1 MNNSDKGVEFT
12 FNKSKTTEVE
22 KNEINAKEIA
32 EVENAV
38 KESTDTTVEE
48 DLNLPYTDIRSVTI
62 KLIKNYS
69 LFRKANEKAM
79 PKRRDYIG
87 SSVISSRTLASNPK
101 EIETYFP
108 NIIGVPANHSEF
120 MLRVKQYLNNIR
132 VHVDE
137 LGKKF
142 DISFN
147 YYSKKDFIKIHKE
160 EEAIEREFNAINR
173 QDIQAIK
180 KAVETRVYKL
190 NILESKKCL
199 IGTPVNVEDYLMY
212 RHCLLYRDVAKDIA
226 LINSDPNVRF
236 YFEDDKKEENKLKQH
251 RLEVK
256 NAKFNY
262 VKCCTDSALFDA
274 VYIQYCVLNN
284 LPVLSSMNADKL
296 TREIQLDKFS
306 TDEPKKFNEIF
317 NNKDIKTISMIEN
330 LIAIGELIRPQ
341 YSQNIL
347 TNDGD
352 LIAANMIEC
361 IAWFKNPAN
370 AEAVNIYTNK
380 LRNI

>member
-1 MNNSDKGVEFT
+1 
-12 FNKSKTTEVE
+12 
-22 KNEINAKEIA
+22 
-32 EVENAV
+32 
-38 KESTDTTVEE
+38 
-48 DLNLPYTDIRSVTI
+48 
-62 KLIKNYS
+62 
-69 LFRKANEKAM
+69 
-79 PKRRDYIG
+79 
-87 SSVISSRTLASNPK
+87 
-101 EIETYFP
+101 
-108 NIIGVPANHSEF
+108 
-120 MLRVKQYLNNIR
+120 
-132 VHVDE
+132 
-137 LGKKF
+137 
-142 DISFN
+142 
-147 YYSKKDFIKIHKE
+147 
-160 EEAIEREFNAINR
+160 
-173 QDIQAIK
+173 
-180 KAVETRVYKL
+180 
-190 NILESKKCL
+190 
-199 IGTPVNVEDYLMY
+199 MY

-251 RLEVK
+251 RIEVK

-262 VKCCTDSALFDA
+262 VKCCTDNSLFDA

-317 NNKDIKTISMIEN
+317 NNKDVKTISMIEN
-330 LIAIGELIRPQ
+330 LIARGELIRPQ

-380 LRNI
+380 LKNI